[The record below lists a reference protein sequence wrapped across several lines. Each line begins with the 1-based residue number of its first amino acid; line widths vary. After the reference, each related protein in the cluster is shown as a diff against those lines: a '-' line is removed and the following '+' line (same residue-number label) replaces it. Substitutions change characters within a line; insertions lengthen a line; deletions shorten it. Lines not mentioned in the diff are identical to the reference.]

1 MKKKVLFIIWTLTGG
16 GGSERILSNIVNNL
30 DIEKYEISILEYM
43 HMGLRNESIREELKI
58 LKPVLQD
65 LSMHNNGSSMR
76 VLINKVHIYAVKLM
90 AYIFPALLRKCL
102 IKDHYDVEIAF
113 NHLFPSF
120 LISKNDRVK
129 KFLWYHG
136 SVESLDYTQESDFV
150 KRVKTWKDFYFQNKA
165 NKKFNRIIAISNRTY
180 DSVVDIFEDT
190 NEKLIKIYNGFNFND
205 ILFKSKE
212 PLEWT
217 YKDPV
222 IIGVG
227 RLDANKN
234 FSLLI
239 DAAKIIKDSGKNF
252 KVIILGEG
260 EEMTSLQSQI
270 NNLGLEDY
278 VTLNGYSSNPFPY
291 LKNARVLCVTSKL
304 EGFPTVIAEGMALGC
319 PFVSTK
325 VAGADEL
332 SNGGNCGFLVDY
344 NVNELSEKLITLID
358 NKDNLR
364 ARLSFNCVEHI
375 QKYSLKNQIKN
386 IENILDI

>member
-16 GGSERILSNIVNNL
+16 GGSERILANIVNNL

-43 HMGLRNESIREELKI
+43 HMGLRNESIREEVKI
-58 LKPVLQD
+58 LKPVLKD
-65 LSMHNNGSSMR
+65 LSIHNNGSSMR
-76 VLINKVHIYAVKLM
+76 VMINKVHICTVKFM
-90 AYIFPALLRKCL
+90 AYVFPALLRKCL

-136 SVESLDYTQESDFV
+136 SVENLDYTQESNFV
-150 KRVKTWKDFYFQNKA
+150 KRIKTWKDFYFQNKA

-190 NEKLIKIYNGFNFND
+190 NEKLIKIYNGFNFKD
-205 ILFKSKE
+205 ILYKSME
-212 PLEWT
+212 PLGWP

-278 VTLNGYSSNPFPY
+278 VILNGYSSNPFPY
-291 LKNARVLCVTSKL
+291 IKNAKVLCVTSKL

-319 PFVSTK
+319 PFISTK

-332 SNGGNCGFLVDY
+332 SNEGNCGFLVDY
-344 NVNELSEKLITLID
+344 NVKELSEKLITLID
-358 NKDNLR
+358 NKDNFR
-364 ARLSFNCVEHI
+364 DRLSTNCVEHI
-375 QKYSLKNQIKN
+375 QKYSLSDQIKN
-386 IENILDI
+386 IENILDM